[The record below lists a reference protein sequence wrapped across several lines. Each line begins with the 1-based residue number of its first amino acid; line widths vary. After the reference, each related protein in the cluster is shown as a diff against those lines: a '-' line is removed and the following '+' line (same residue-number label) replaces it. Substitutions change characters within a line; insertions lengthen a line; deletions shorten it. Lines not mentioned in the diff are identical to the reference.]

1 MAGTNKL
8 FIVYHDAPNSSSI
21 CWVKFYIFGNYFNKF
36 AQLDALS
43 IITAQKSLNS
53 L

>member
-1 MAGTNKL
+1 MADTNKL

-21 CWVKFYIFGNYFNKF
+21 CWAKFYIFGNYFYKF
-36 AQLDALS
+36 EQLNALL
-43 IITAQKSLNS
+43 IKTVQKSLNS